1 MPSIIMSNMHQRTFD
16 AFCLLFNAIG
26 WKVFIPAPT
35 EPNPFG
41 YGQTNTPMRGEWQV
55 VTYQE
60 FLDIKPDVLLCSCW
74 EQLPGAYKM
83 AKQSGSKLVVHAGN
97 NHVPYNKSHASFLT
111 SNDTYTYQS
120 CDIPNKV
127 MFYLPPDYEFYHKQP
142 WQSDSRIVTSY
153 IHYYSKYWKAS
164 WSKYDNLRRLNPDI
178 AFINFGAPGDE
189 VYSPSIT
196 QPVDVRRT
204 LGISRCLLHI
214 KEQEGYGWSLLEAIA
229 TGIPVIAPK
238 AYVVGKTCEMFLVE
252 GKSVIFLQKDTN
264 EFRKAFD
271 NVELLQQI
279 ADTGSRFVR
288 ELISPEEN
296 YMKIKKFF
304 EEVVLA

>member
-1 MPSIIMSNMHQRTFD
+1 MHQRTFD
-16 AFCLLFNAIG
+16 AFCLLFNAID
-26 WKVFIPAPT
+26 WKVYIPTST

-41 YGQTNTPMRGEWQV
+41 YGQTNYPMRGECTMV
-55 VTYQE
+55 SYQE

-74 EQLPGAYKM
+74 EQLRCSYNM

-127 MFYLPPDYEFYHKQP
+127 LFYLPPDYEFYHKLP
-142 WQSDSRIVTSY
+142 WQKDSHVVTSY

-164 WSKYDNLRRLNPDI
+164 WTKYDNIRRLNSDL
-178 AFINFGAPGDE
+178 AFINFGVVDGDS
-189 VYSPSIT
+189 YNPNLT
-196 QPVDVRRT
+196 DPTDVRRM
-204 LGISRCLLHI
+204 LGVSRVLLHI
-214 KEQEGYGWSLLEAIA
+214 KESEGYGWSLLEAIA
-229 TGIPVIAPK
+229 SGIPVIAPR

-252 GKSVIFLQKDTN
+252 GKSVIFLHKDTN

-271 NVELLQQI
+271 NVELLSQL
-279 ADTGSRFVR
+279 AETGPKFVR
-288 ELISPEEN
+288 ALINPEEN
-296 YMKIKKFF
+296 YSKIKKFF